1 MKSKKSVSM
10 KAVVVLMALVLL
22 IGCGVGGTLAWLMDH
37 TDTVTNTFTVGDI
50 NIKLYEHE
58 LDANG
63 EFKTTETKT
72 INTYKILPGTSEKK
86 DPTVEVLKN
95 SEDCYVF
102 VQVQEVNNVAAED
115 ASGNVTHK
123 YVTWAIDDA
132 VWTELNKNADGTITT
147 YYLTSNYTLTDA
159 DATFNVLKDKKVSY
173 GDSLT
178 KEMIEMIYET
188 EEENGQTVIKVGE
201 IDPNKQPKLIF
212 KAFAVQKEAA
222 NTAAA
227 AWNEVPAAERLGAT
241 TTP

>member
-22 IGCGVGGTLAWLMDH
+22 IGCGVGGTLAWLMDK
-37 TDTVTNTFTVGDI
+37 TDAVTNTFTVGDI

-58 LDANG
+58 LSADG
-63 EFKTTETKT
+63 KFTETETKT
-72 INTYKILPGTSEKK
+72 INTYKILPGTSENK

-102 VQVQEVNNVAAED
+102 VQVQEVNNVAAKD
-115 ASGNVTHK
+115 ISGNVTHK
-123 YVTWAIDDA
+123 YVTWEIDGA

-147 YYLTSNYTLTDA
+147 YYLTNNYTLNNTTNV
-159 DATFNVLKDKKVSY
+159 TFNVLKGKSVSY

-178 KEMIEMIYET
+178 KEMIEQIYKT
-188 EEENGQTVIKVGE
+188 DVVDGQTVIKVGE

-222 NTAAA
+222 DTAAA
-227 AWNEVPAAERLGAT
+227 AWEKVPPAEHLGT
-241 TTP
+241 TAP